1 MAEQLNSNDE
11 VMIQLPWTV
20 LQQSLVTA
28 QIPVDPKTQKIPLD
42 IQHSTDTTAIVITF
56 LSFIVTAFIVC
67 MSTRQQIKA
76 NRELINSHKDSFEK
90 ELAFKNKQV
99 ITQNF
104 IQYASKFISGQAN
117 LIIKLRDFQVFHGS
131 ISEKEKLDRT
141 MYVGQI
147 YQELRDISNQVLQ
160 AYHVL
165 ELFLLTKGRSIV
177 NLEMKNRL
185 FFQFLWRYLEIL
197 LDEPESESWLKKEN
211 QTIVELLEYS
221 EFQNLGS
228 DLKKIIGEDNIT
240 IYLLLNE
247 LNRQIS
253 KLIKAEITKAA

>member
-1 MAEQLNSNDE
+1 MNVS
-11 VMIQLPWTV
+11 
-20 LQQSLVTA
+20 
-28 QIPVDPKTQKIPLD
+28 
-42 IQHSTDTTAIVITF
+42 STDWIAVGAIA
-56 LSFIVTAFIVC
+56 LSLLAFFVTIHVVKQ
-67 MSTRQQIKA
+67 STKSQIKV

-117 LIIKLRDFQVFHGS
+117 LILKLRDFKVFYGS
-131 ISEKEKLDRT
+131 ISNKEKLDRT
-141 MYVGQI
+141 THVGQI

-160 AYHVL
+160 DYHVL

-177 NLEMKNRL
+177 NLEMKNIL

-197 LDEPESESWLKKEN
+197 LDQPESESWLKKEN
-211 QTIVELLEYS
+211 QTIIELLEYS
-221 EFQNLGS
+221 EFQKLGN

-253 KLIKAEITKAA
+253 KLIQAEIKKAA